1 MTDSVQVFDPT
12 AFVPDSN
19 GDPVS
24 GAKIYVY
31 DAGTTDLQTVYSDEG
46 LTTALPN
53 PIICNSA
60 GKPVTASNA
69 LTDVYVGTAAYK
81 VRIDDAN
88 DVNLHEI
95 DNRKAALNTSSFSTG
110 GSGTYSRPRISKAA
124 DYSIVA
130 ADAGD
135 IIIANPTGGTFTLT
149 LPSAVT
155 VGDGF
160 TVGIRHDGTAN
171 QVRIAPVS
179 SQTIDVPGANAANG
193 YALRSMGHYI
203 EIGSDGANWGIVD
216 ETLPLGEQ
224 SPITVVDILSSPP
237 ASPNAGDIYMLDAS
251 PTGDWSAQSQHD
263 LAQSDGQGGWIFYTP
278 PTNCGWEAYDQ
289 DSSAKYRFEASAWV
303 LLDDKPPTASTRDRM
318 VVRHTETTGTSAS
331 AGTATAWTARKLD
344 DEDVNTI
351 TGASL
356 SSNQITL
363 PTGTYSVSAWQT
375 FDSAADVATRFISTT
390 DSAKLIQGGNAS
402 MVNAQAVGGVVPLE
416 GIITVSAASE
426 TFEYQYHVD
435 IASGGALGKAQNI
448 SGTTEVYAVV
458 VIVDLAAQQGP
469 EGNPGTQGPTAL
481 TVSTVA
487 GLNALSPSEGQL
499 GYASDGRKNGE
510 GAAAGTGVQC
520 FYDGSA
526 WIAVDTGATVAA

>member
-1 MTDSVQVFDPT
+1 MVDSVAVLPW
-12 AFVPDSN
+12 AMPILDSN
-19 GDPVS
+19 GDPVAGGS
-24 GAKIYVY
+24 IEFY
-31 DAGTTDLQTVYSDEG
+31 DAGTTDARTVYSTKD
-46 LTTALPN
+46 LSTTSLGTTVAL
-53 PIICNSA
+53 NSA
-60 GKPVTASNA
+60 GIPVNGSNTPVVIYTGNTDYRVIIKTSADVTLYTYDNIQGA
-69 LTDVYVGTAAYK
+69 LD
-81 VRIDDAN
+81 
-88 DVNLHEI
+88 
-95 DNRKAALNTSSFSTG
+95 TSSFSSG

-179 SQTIDVPGANAANG
+179 SQTIDVPGANAADG

-224 SPITVVDILSSPP
+224 SPITVIDILSSPP

-251 PTGDWSAQSQHD
+251 PSGDWSAQSQHD

-278 PTNCGWEAYDQ
+278 PTDCGWLAYDQ
-289 DSSAKYRFEASAWV
+289 DSDTLYQFRASAWV
-303 LLDDKPPTASTRDRM
+303 AFTNITAPTASNLKYAVFQQRK
-318 VVRHTETTGTSAS
+318 TTNTGGDAP
-331 AGTATAWTARKLD
+331 TATTWTGHSFSV
-344 DEDVNTI
+344 EDVDTI
-351 TGASL
+351 GISATLPGAT
-356 SSNQITL
+356 IPV
-363 PTGTYSVSAWQT
+363 PTGTYLVMGELSLGNVGGARVRIYNST
-375 FDSAADVATRFISTT
+375 DAAPVVQGGNNTHTGNDVATVMGI
-390 DSAKLIQGGNAS
+390 L
-402 MVNAQAVGGVVPLE
+402 VVTEATENIEL
-416 GIITVSAASE
+416 
-426 TFEYQYHVD
+426 QYHV
-435 IASGGALGKAQNI
+435 GAGNAATAMNTGEEEI
-448 SGTTEVYAVV
+448 YATLT
-458 VIVDLAAQQGP
+458 IVDLSSLQGP
-469 EGNPGTQGPTAL
+469 QGDQGTQGPTAL